1 MRAAIYARKSTD
13 DNDRDADNKSV
24 TRQVERVRQFIAE
37 RGWSVNEAHI
47 YVDDGISG
55 AEFKKRPGLLR
66 MLGHP
71 KEFDVIVTM
80 EHSRIGREQTQ
91 TAQLLAQI
99 YNQGRRLFYYLT
111 AEEVKFDTAPDKFMV
126 NAVAFGS
133 ELEREKAA
141 QRAYDALER
150 KAAKGYNAGGACY
163 GYDNVPVYAKN
174 ADGKETKSHTDYQ
187 INERQAEM
195 IRAIFVPT
203 LTGTAI
209 RRLRR
214 R

>member
-13 DNDRDADNKSV
+13 DNDRNADNKSV
-24 TRQVERVRQFIAE
+24 TRQVERARQFIAE

-111 AEEVKFDTAPDKFMV
+111 AEEVKFDTALDKFMV

-174 ADGKETKSHTDYQ
+174 ADGK
-187 INERQAEM
+187 
-195 IRAIFVPT
+195 
-203 LTGTAI
+203 
-209 RRLRR
+209 
-214 R
+214 